1 MIIDTDIRA
10 ISEDGIEENI
20 RCHSPEELLQVMKVE
35 NVTSCHI
42 AVDSMG
48 MNLLNTKVNQADVSN
63 WIKKNKEG

>member
-10 ISEDGIEENI
+10 ISEDGIEGNI
-20 RCHSPEELLQVMKVE
+20 RCHSPKELLQVMKAE

-48 MNLLNTKVNQADVSN
+48 TNLMNTKVDQTDVSN
-63 WIKKNKEG
+63 WIQENE